1 MKRFGAKRRDVI
13 GLEQLSK
20 KTKGNIMKT
29 IKKIL
34 GWVIL
39 AAVALFAVNF
49 ILSDIHHVV
58 MFALIV
64 GGGVFAFVKLTSAK
78 AGPTTR
84 RVKRFLAQKLSK

>member
-1 MKRFGAKRRDVI
+1 MKRFGAKHRDLVE
-13 GLEQLSK
+13 LEQLSK

-39 AAVALFAVNF
+39 TAVALFAVNF
-49 ILSDIHHVV
+49 VLSHIHHVV
-58 MFALIV
+58 IFALIV
-64 GGGVFAFVKLTSAK
+64 SGGVFAFVKLTNAK